1 MNNKKSFN
9 IRIGFLGHLQS
20 KNGGFTLKTH
30 QMFSVQITPERFKN
44 ATIPCHFGF
53 CVSVKLWQ
61 GKITIIN
68 SDSFRNESFFSDQFS
83 VPTKAER
90 RRFQIPSVWR
100 AFRKAPRIRDGYV
113 QTKGLSGWSNSFLKL
128 LRCRVDGTLFPNF
141 VTQMS
146 ARIIEIA
153 WRH

>member
-90 RRFQIPSVWR
+90 RRFQIPSV
-100 AFRKAPRIRDGYV
+100 
-113 QTKGLSGWSNSFLKL
+113 
-128 LRCRVDGTLFPNF
+128 
-141 VTQMS
+141 
-146 ARIIEIA
+146 
-153 WRH
+153 